1 MGLLYHLDV
10 GFGDA
15 SVIISDSATFLID
28 CHRIEDH
35 SSLLSEDKQIRAV
48 FITHQH
54 RDHFSGLEYLQDNDY
69 SIEFLIYSPY
79 DRRYGDNSVEYEEW
93 TEFNSYKE
101 YFQENGAKLYAPCR
115 QSNFDKPWWSSNGIN
130 FWMLGPSYDIA
141 QDQNRELH
149 DACLVICAKMGLRK
163 CLFTGDASDKNLED
177 VSGSTNYICG
187 DILHASH
194 HGSLEG
200 ASLSFIKECDMS
212 YTVISTESGVYENV
226 PHPTALRRYKENTK
240 EKVYRTDIDR
250 TLEWTF

>member
-1 MGLLYHLDV
+1 MGLLYHLNV

-15 SVIISDSATFLID
+15 SEIISGSSTFLVD

-35 SSLLSEDKQIRAV
+35 ASLLPVNKQIVGV

-54 RDHFSGLEYLQDNDY
+54 RDHFSGLEYLKNNNYKID
-69 SIEFLIYSPY
+69 FLIYSPY
-79 DRRYGDNSVEYEEW
+79 VRRYGDNSVDYEEW
-93 TEFNSYKE
+93 SEFISYKE
-101 YFQENGAKLYAPCR
+101 YFGGKGTKLFAPNRQEK
-115 QSNFDKPWWSSNGIN
+115 FDKPWWSNSGVE
-130 FWMLGPSYDIA
+130 FWILGPSYYIA
-141 QDQNRELH
+141 QGENKELH
-149 DACLVICAKMGLRK
+149 DACLVIYTEMGLRK

-177 VSGSTNYICG
+177 ISDTTNEICG

-200 ASLSFIKECDMS
+200 ASLSFVKKCNMD

-240 EKVYRTDIDR
+240 KQVYRTDIDG
-250 TLEWTF
+250 TLKWTF